1 MTRRY
6 VLLDTIIAPSSKP
19 HSKLS
24 AILRYLTREDIVFPS
39 ELLVIPYQAPVSRC
53 RKDYEMREIAY
64 SGPEMNQL
72 KEHAEESESF
82 YTCPIQ
88 TNQSRAIEL
97 QHRVVLAP
105 LTRFRAGKKSHIPN
119 VPLVKEY
126 YTQRASRPGTF
137 LITEATFIAAQAGGI
152 DNVPGI
158 WSQEQIT
165 AWKEITNS
173 VHEQGSYIFLQ
184 LWAIGRAAPDSFILV
199 NSLAPKFKNTSPLR
213 QGSLECKRG
222 RIRRC
227 GSAWSEWILIDQFL
241 QDISNQRTDDY
252 GGSIENRSRFGLE
265 VVEAVVDAIG
275 ADRVGVRVSPWST
288 YQDMRMENPIP
299 QFAHFASSLKH
310 THPDLAY
317 LHVTEPSTA
326 GIYGKIHSE
335 SDARLG
341 NDTSSESNDFLR
353 AIWKP
358 KPYISAG
365 GYIRESALIRA
376 EEKGDII
383 AFGRRFIANPDLVN
397 RLENNIPL
405 TQYNRPTFF
414 VPAEDPN
421 AAVGYID
428 YPFATTKDEVLVQAQ
443 L

>member
-1 MTRRY
+1 M
-6 VLLDTIIAPSSKP
+6 S
-19 HSKLS
+19 
-24 AILRYLTREDIVFPS
+24 
-39 ELLVIPYQAPVSRC
+39 
-53 RKDYEMREIAY
+53 
-64 SGPEMNQL
+64 
-72 KEHAEESESF
+72 SESTQALF
-82 YTCPIQ
+82 KPIKVG
-88 TNQSRAIEL
+88 AIEL

-105 LTRFRAGKKSHIPN
+105 LTRLRAGKKSHIPN

-126 YTQRASRPGTF
+126 YTQRASRPGTL
-137 LITEATFIAAQAGGI
+137 LITEATFIAPQAGGN

-158 WSQEQIT
+158 WNQEQIA
-165 AWKEITNS
+165 AWKEITES

-184 LWAIGRAAPDSFILV
+184 LWAIGRAAFPDILKSEGLSYVAPSPVPLSDRDPFIPRELT
-199 NSLAPKFKNTSPLR
+199 L
-213 QGSLECKRG
+213 
-222 RIRRC
+222 
-227 GSAWSEWILIDQFL
+227 SEIQEYVTLYAKAALNAREAGFDGVEVHGANGYLIDQFL
-241 QDISNQRTDDY
+241 QDVSNKRSDNY

-265 VVEAVVDAIG
+265 VVKAVVDAVG

-288 YQDMRMENPIP
+288 FQDMRIDNPVP
-299 QFAHFASSLKH
+299 QFAHFASTLKD

-317 LHVTEPSTA
+317 LHVPEPRID
-326 GIYGKIHSE
+326 GIYGKKHSE
-335 SDARLG
+335 SDARFG

-353 AIWKP
+353 AIWRP
-358 KPYISAG
+358 KPFISAG

-414 VPAEDPN
+414 IPAEDPN

-428 YPFATTKDEVLVQAQ
+428 YPFATTKAEGPVPVQ